1 MTEPAARSNAR
12 LGRALATS
20 NLRAAGAALL
30 IAGIALLAYQYV
42 SLRGALLRDV
52 NMLARLV
59 GTNSGAALVFA
70 DGVAARETLSGL
82 LVVPYV
88 EAGVIFTSPD
98 EVLGNVARDGQP
110 PFELTPGLQVAA
122 YTVGLRDIKLV
133 QSVELS
139 GQKVGY
145 VGIRASLSSL
155 YWQLASYAA
164 LIALVAILSLTA
176 SLPLLA
182 RMRREVLQAEA
193 HLERLAHLDPVTELP
208 NRHAFNEKL
217 QQLVVQTRKSSEG
230 VALVLLDLDNFK
242 VINDTLGHAHGDAL
256 LRATAKRLRS
266 TLRSSDIVCRLGG
279 DEFAVMIWPVQR
291 PQEVILTAERLVD
304 RLAQPLMVGT
314 QEIYVTASIGIAT
327 CPDDGTDVQALTSNA
342 DTAMYY
348 AKRNGKNAWA
358 MFRPEMNQ
366 LAQDRLALE
375 ADLHKAIERGELR
388 LFYQP
393 QISLESGRIVALEA
407 LLRWKHPTRGEVS
420 PSDFVPIA
428 EECGLIG
435 ELGRWALHTACR
447 HAAAWRDAGLGRPQI
462 AVNVSARQLR
472 HDNLIHDVLAA
483 LEESGLEAD
492 QLELEITESVLMDS
506 VDSARKI
513 LAFLRT
519 RGVKIAIDDFGTGH
533 SSLSYLPALPAD
545 QLKIDRSFVQQ
556 IPGDGAA
563 ITSAIISLAHS
574 FGLSVVAEGVETE
587 EQVEFLRSIN
597 CGAVQGWFYARA
609 KPESEIATL
618 LSRNNSPFERQDY

>member
-88 EAGVIFTSPD
+88 EAAVIFTAPD

-110 PFELTPGLQVAA
+110 PFEPTPGLQVAA

-208 NRHAFNEKL
+208 NRHAFNERL
-217 QQLVVQTRKSSEG
+217 QQLVVQTRKTSEG

-291 PQEVILTAERLVD
+291 PQEVILTA
-304 RLAQPLMVGT
+304 
-314 QEIYVTASIGIAT
+314 
-327 CPDDGTDVQALTSNA
+327 
-342 DTAMYY
+342 
-348 AKRNGKNAWA
+348 
-358 MFRPEMNQ
+358 
-366 LAQDRLALE
+366 
-375 ADLHKAIERGELR
+375 
-388 LFYQP
+388 
-393 QISLESGRIVALEA
+393 
-407 LLRWKHPTRGEVS
+407 
-420 PSDFVPIA
+420 
-428 EECGLIG
+428 
-435 ELGRWALHTACR
+435 
-447 HAAAWRDAGLGRPQI
+447 
-462 AVNVSARQLR
+462 
-472 HDNLIHDVLAA
+472 
-483 LEESGLEAD
+483 
-492 QLELEITESVLMDS
+492 
-506 VDSARKI
+506 
-513 LAFLRT
+513 
-519 RGVKIAIDDFGTGH
+519 
-533 SSLSYLPALPAD
+533 
-545 QLKIDRSFVQQ
+545 
-556 IPGDGAA
+556 
-563 ITSAIISLAHS
+563 
-574 FGLSVVAEGVETE
+574 
-587 EQVEFLRSIN
+587 
-597 CGAVQGWFYARA
+597 
-609 KPESEIATL
+609 
-618 LSRNNSPFERQDY
+618 